1 MLRPKKALIT
11 GVSGQDGSYLA
22 EYLYSKGYNV
32 YGVDRSFTY
41 LPTKVRNSI
50 LELHA
55 IDLSKPKL
63 LKKLIQKILP
73 DEIYHLA
80 AYHFSSQKG
89 GNIEMVFEPFNAINL
104 LATNEI
110 LDTIRHS
117 CSECHLFY
125 ASSSHIF
132 GKVDHYP
139 QNEETPY
146 RPDSL
151 YSITKAAGNELCK
164 LYREH
169 HGIYASVGILYNH
182 ESPRRP
188 LSFVTS
194 QIAEAAAK
202 ASHGMQ
208 VRLALRDLDA
218 IVDWGAAQDYV
229 HAMWLTLQQSCSD
242 DYVIASGVARCVHE
256 FAKVAFDYVG
266 LNASKFV
273 FQDQTVKKN
282 EGLQYVGDPS
292 RIQSKCGWH
301 PVIPFNDLV
310 VDMVQTHINR
320 LKDSDQSSRLKKS
333 FHEDS

>member
-1 MLRPKKALIT
+1 MLKPKKVLIT

-32 YGVDRSFTY
+32 HGVDRSFSQ
-41 LPTKVRNSI
+41 LPLPVKNKISD
-50 LELHA
+50 LHE
-55 IDLSKPKL
+55 IDLTKPKL

-80 AYHFSSQKG
+80 AYHFSSQES
-89 GNIEMVFEPFNAINL
+89 GNVVMPFEPFNSINL

-110 LDTIRHS
+110 LDTIR
-117 CSECHLFY
+117 CDLVKCRFFY

-139 QNEETPY
+139 QNEQTPY

-151 YSITKAAGNELCK
+151 YAITKTAGSELCK
-164 LYREH
+164 FYREYY
-169 HGIYASVGILYNH
+169 GVYASVGILYNH

-194 QIAEAAAK
+194 QMAEAAAK
-202 ASHGMQ
+202 ASHGME
-208 VRLALRDLDA
+208 VRLTLRDLGA

-229 HAMWLTLQQSCSD
+229 HAMWLSLQQPRSD
-242 DYVIASGVARCVHE
+242 DYIIASGVPRRVHE

-266 LNASKFV
+266 LDANNFI
-273 FQDQTVKKN
+273 FQDQAVKKN
-282 EGLQYVGDPS
+282 GCLQYVGDS
-292 RIQSKCGWH
+292 SKIKRKCGWH

-310 VDMVQTHINR
+310 IDMVKAHINR
-320 LKDSDQSSRLKKS
+320 LKYSGQIVS
-333 FHEDS
+333 

>member
-22 EYLYSKGYNV
+22 EYLYNKGYHV
-32 YGVDRSFTY
+32 HGVDRSFAH
-41 LPTKVRNSI
+41 LPSQVKKIIS
-50 LELHA
+50 ELHK
-55 IDLSKPKL
+55 IDLTKPKL
-63 LKKLIQKILP
+63 LKKLIRKILP

-80 AYHFSSQKG
+80 AYHFSSQRS
-89 GNIEMVFEPFNAINL
+89 GNMEMSFEPFNSINL

-110 LDTIRHS
+110 LDTIRRNFIK
-117 CSECHLFY
+117 CRFFY

-139 QNEETPY
+139 QNEKTPY
-146 RPDSL
+146 RPDSF

-164 LYREH
+164 FYRDY
-169 HGIYASVGILYNH
+169 HGVYASVGILYNH

-229 HAMWLTLQQSCSD
+229 HAMWLTLQQSCGD
-242 DYVIASGVARCVHE
+242 DYVIASGVPRRVHE
-256 FAKVAFDYVG
+256 FSKVAFDFVG
-266 LNASKFV
+266 LNANNFI
-273 FQDQTVKKN
+273 FQGQAIKDNK
-282 EGLQYVGDPS
+282 GFPSVGDS
-292 RIQSKCGWH
+292 SKIKNRCGWH
-301 PVIPFNDLV
+301 PAISFNDLV
-310 VDMVQTHINR
+310 IDMVKAHMKR
-320 LKDSDQSSRLKKS
+320 LNALVKDSSRN
-333 FHEDS
+333 DCDR